1 MGARL
6 DEHGLTP
13 KKKMFADEYIK
24 TGNIYRSYLE
34 THVAKEGTKRATVE
48 KVAQKLIRDLP
59 VEEYISKVRDQRAK
73 ESKVDDQYIANA
85 LLAVIHNNAG
95 KGSSVRAI
103 ELLGRMQGKFWE
115 KPAKRLDGDVA
126 MDNNTKATQQILNM
140 MRDGLITEESAGI
153 WIHSLDQKSKL
164 EERENTNKEILEKLN
179 TINSAMEKRDEQA

>member
-34 THVAKEGTKRATVE
+34 THVVHEGTKKATAE
-48 KVAQKLIRDLP
+48 KQASRLVKEPGIDK
-59 VEEYISKVRDQRAK
+59 YINKMRELREK
-73 ESKVDDQYIANA
+73 ESKVDDQYIENA

-103 ELLGRMQGKFWE
+103 ELLGKIQGKFWE
-115 KPAKRLDGDVA
+115 KPAKKMEGEVELD
-126 MDNNTKATQQILNM
+126 DNTIATKQILSM
-140 MRDGLITEESAGI
+140 MNKGLITEESAST
-153 WIHSLDQKSKL
+153 WIHTLDQKSKL

-179 TINSAMEKRDEQA
+179 TINSAMEKRDEV